1 MSGMKIA
8 LLVFCS
14 VLGGGTLV
22 VLLQN
27 IANKPT
33 QPEVSQ
39 ISLDSIRDAEQVDQP
54 AKPDVNTETP
64 TPIEPSQKQAQPRAE
79 RNVEPSFE
87 PTPAPQREAQ
97 RQPAKTPKSIWVPVA
112 NDTYTVDLPK
122 DPKGFQ
128 NGVFFY
134 DPVTMIDHQGHTRQ
148 GFTPDCK
155 FWYNPNADRRVPN
168 PGLACKVVMRTQT
181 QY

>member
-1 MSGMKIA
+1 MGSVKIA

-14 VLGGGTLV
+14 FLGGTGFV
-22 VLLQN
+22 ALLQN
-27 IANKPT
+27 ANKPT

-54 AKPDVNTETP
+54 SEPGVKTENP
-64 TPIEPSQKQAQPRAE
+64 TPVTPSQTQSPRAE

-97 RQPAKTPKSIWVPVA
+97 KQPAKTPKSIWVPVA
-112 NDTYTVDLPK
+112 NDTYTVDLPS

-134 DPVTMIDHQGHTRQ
+134 DPITMIDHQGHTRQ

-155 FWYNPNADRRVPN
+155 FWYNPNSDRRVPN